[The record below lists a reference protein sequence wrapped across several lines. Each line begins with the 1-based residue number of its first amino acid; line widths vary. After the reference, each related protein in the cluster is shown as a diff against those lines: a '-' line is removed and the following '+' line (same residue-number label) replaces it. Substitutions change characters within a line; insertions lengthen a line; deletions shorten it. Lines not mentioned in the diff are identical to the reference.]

1 MEHKNC
7 NHSEHIESA
16 EKAMKNLS
24 EPEIYLSLAEFFK
37 VFGDSTRLKIISLLQ
52 HKTKLSVCCIADRLD
67 MEQSAISHQLKVLRN
82 NHIVNVEK
90 RGKQNFYSLS
100 DLHVEL
106 IYKMGFEHITEE
118 D

>member
-7 NHSEHIESA
+7 TNAEHIEKA
-16 EKAMKNLS
+16 EKAIKNLAS
-24 EPEIYLSLAEFFK
+24 PEVYPPLAEFFK

-52 HKTKLSVCCIADRLD
+52 HHTSLSVCCIADCIE

-90 RGKQNFYSLS
+90 RGKQSFYSLS

-106 IYKMGFEHITEE
+106 IYQMGFEHISEE
-118 D
+118 E